1 MNEPAMCRAGSRM
14 TVGLT
19 TRPGTM
25 PADIRTEYLRASAAA
40 VDSVVA
46 DYRASAGI
54 DLDHELGSGA
64 CSSKGR
70 LG

>member
-1 MNEPAMCRAGSRM
+1 
-14 TVGLT
+14 
-19 TRPGTM
+19 M